1 MVRTRDSDAPFT
13 LVGEGELRRL
23 ARAGL
28 VEWAEAD
35 GEAELMGILSPY
47 YDDAQWNLDMVGA
60 EGTFRRDWLGQGI
73 RVGVL
78 DSGINPHPDFGDRLL
93 PGHNFIPDGDPED
106 TSDTFGHG
114 TRIAGLIA
122 GAGEDGYLG
131 TAPEALLVPLKVT
144 DGKSVKVSVLCT
156 AIYSAIDDYGC
167 RVLNLSM
174 GVQTEYAALREA
186 VAYAE
191 EKGVIIVSAVGN
203 NGSGTLYYPAGYDTV
218 IGVGAVDENGALYR
232 YSNHNAGVFLTA
244 PGVDVRSTAREGGY
258 ILSTGTSFAV
268 PQAAGAAA
276 VLLGMDADLAPG
288 RLRGILAAAASDC
301 GEAGYD
307 EYYGYGILN
316 LGGSAAVLEEG
327 KEVPILP
334 APDPWTA
341 CPRDET
347 CPLSAFTDLT
357 PAAWYHNGVHYA
369 LQQGIMKGVGEGTF
383 QPEGSSSRAMVVT
396 ILWRLEGSPES
407 AEDLTFRDVSPEAW
421 YADAVRWAAGTGIV
435 QGYDETSFGPNDP
448 VTREQLAVILFRY
461 DTGRGSEPEALA
473 EPVFSDAASISPWA
487 KEAVGWAVSL
497 GILRGTAD
505 NLLQPGASATRAQTA
520 TMLMRYTED

>member
-13 LVGEGELRRL
+13 LAGEGELRRL

-28 VEWAEAD
+28 VVWAEAD
-35 GEAELMGILSPY
+35 GEAELMGTLSPY

-60 EGTFRRDWLGQGI
+60 EGAFLRDCLGQGI

-93 PGHNFIPDGDPED
+93 PGHNFVQEGDPED

-131 TAPEALLVPLKVT
+131 TAPGALLVPLKVT

-174 GVQTEYAALREA
+174 GVQTDYAALREA

-191 EKGVIIVSAVGN
+191 EKGVIIVSAAGN

-218 IGVGAVDENGALYR
+218 MGVGAVDENGALYR
-232 YSNHNAGVFLTA
+232 FSNHNASVFLTA
-244 PGVDVRSTAREGGY
+244 PGVDVRSTAKEGGY

-276 VLLGMDADLAPG
+276 VLLGMEAGLDPG
-288 RLRGILAAAASDC
+288 RLRGILAATASDC
-301 GEAGYD
+301 GEEGYD

-316 LGGSAAVLEEG
+316 LGECAAALEEG
-327 KEVPILP
+327 REVPVLP
-334 APDPWTA
+334 PLPPWA
-341 CPRDET
+341 VCSRDET
-347 CPLSAFTDLT
+347 CPLAAFTDL
-357 PAAWYHNGVHYA
+357 AMEAWYHDGVHYA
-369 LQQGIMKGVGEGTF
+369 LEQGIMNGVGEGTF
-383 QPEGSSSRAMVVT
+383 LPEGLASRAMVVT
-396 ILWRLEGSPES
+396 ILWRLEGSPEGT
-407 AEDLTFRDVSPEAW
+407 EELTFGDVSPEAW
-421 YADAVRWAAGTGIV
+421 YAGAVRWAAGTGIV

-448 VTREQLAVILFRY
+448 VTREQLAVILYRY
-461 DTGRGSEPEALA
+461 DAFRGNTYETPA
-473 EPVFSDAASISPWA
+473 EPDFADAGDISPWA
-487 KEAVGWAVSL
+487 KEAMGWAVSR
-497 GILRGTAD
+497 GILRGTAE
-505 NLLQPGASATRAQTA
+505 NQLQPGASATRAQTA